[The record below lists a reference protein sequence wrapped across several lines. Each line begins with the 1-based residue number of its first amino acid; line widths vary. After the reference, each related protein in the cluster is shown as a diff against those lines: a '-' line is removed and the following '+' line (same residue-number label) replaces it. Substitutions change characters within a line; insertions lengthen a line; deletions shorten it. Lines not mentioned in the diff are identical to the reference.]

1 MKKEAICISKLEYS
15 YPDGKKALYNV
26 NMKIFEGEKVTI
38 MGPNGAGKTT
48 LLLNINGTV
57 KTPSPSVSIFGKS
70 ISSMDIVERIQN
82 VGVVFEDP
90 DDQLFMPTV
99 YDDVAF
105 GPANMGLDKDEVD
118 KRVKNALLRV
128 GMEDFEQ
135 YVPHHLS
142 SGQKKKVALAAVL
155 SMEPKIIVLDEPTAN
170 LDPRSKS
177 ELINLLE
184 KLNQDK
190 QTTIIT
196 VTHDVNTI
204 SRLADRIYV
213 LNQTVV
219 AEGTPYE
226 IFSDKELLAAQNL
239 ESPDTLQLFYM
250 LAHLGYSCNQH
261 PLSVNEAAENLICTM
276 QQNNNLIQLNMNSS
290 AYENI
295 KELTKLQTDND

>member
-1 MKKEAICISKLEYS
+1 MKKEAIQISSLEYS
-15 YPDGKKALYNV
+15 YPDGKKALNNV

-57 KTPSPSVSIFGKS
+57 KNPSPSVSIFGKS
-70 ISSMDIVERIQN
+70 ISSMDIVEKIQN

-105 GPANMGLDKDEVD
+105 GPANMGLYKDEVD
-118 KRVKNALLRV
+118 ERVRDALLRV
-128 GMEDFEQ
+128 GMEG
-135 YVPHHLS
+135 YGAHVPHHLS
-142 SGQKKKVALAAVL
+142 SGQKKKVAIAAVI
-155 SMEPKIIVLDEPTAN
+155 SMHPRIIVLDEPTAN
-170 LDPRSKS
+170 LDPKSKS

-184 KLNQDK
+184 KLNKDK
-190 QTTIIT
+190 NTTIIT

-226 IFSDKELLAAQNL
+226 IFSNKELLAGHNL
-239 ESPDTLQLFYM
+239 ESPDTLQLFHM
-250 LAHLGYSCNQH
+250 LAHLGYRCNQH
-261 PLSVNEAAENLICTM
+261 PLSVNEAAENLIYTM
-276 QQNNNLIQLNMNSS
+276 EKNNNLIQLNMNSS

-295 KELTKLQTDND
+295 KQLTKLQTDND